1 MKKVLLKM
9 VSLITAVSIPA
20 VYSVKIDTDVS
31 AVSTGSIAFS
41 LPDFEYIVGQNDGK
55 PVPVSNGIKY
65 HKNKMSR
72 TAIKMPSS
80 FDMRKNGTI
89 SSVKDQT
96 IYGTCWCHSS
106 ASSAESSIIDAV
118 PSIDLSELHTAFYSY
133 YGDNQIITSA
143 QDIKEHLD
151 WGGTTGVVTNL
162 WSQWIG
168 PINESRLPYDN
179 VEFFDDSDKTADM
192 QYVSDYHLEN
202 AYLFDFDEDRSNADD
217 INNIVKQFVYNGNA
231 VDVSFYYDYSDF
243 NSRYNSSYSEK
254 ASRFANHAVTIAG
267 WDDDFPAENF
277 NNKPEH
283 NGAWLIKNSWGYGS
297 GNDGYI
303 WISYDDQSLCD
314 FAVYELGDNDNYSTN
329 YHHDTF
335 IPTQLMSSQENIDE
349 SGYSYMANVF
359 TAEDDMQLDA
369 ISTYFQNANTDYE
382 ITIYTSLTD
391 ETSPSSGTPS
401 ATTYGYEELTG
412 YRTVEL
418 TESVPVKSGEKFG
431 VVVKLSCE
439 ENPFVIPVE
448 SSLFIKNTETGEIT
462 DIGVY
467 TSAEQIENNTNYN
480 ESFYSSDGENWFDMF
495 GEEQVYSDEEKE
507 VILESLKDEIYD
519 GISETDTA
527 SLEEA
532 DELYKTYEEL
542 FSAGDLCST
551 TGNVSLKAF
560 GNPSGTVKFSHIE
573 GEVPTNESISL
584 SADGEIFVSVNDS
597 EYVPY
602 TEPIEITSETKI
614 SAYTD
619 PVFTTQ
625 KTYKPAKAGF
635 NDLCYNASKS
645 GYGKAIKLSDSEYLI
660 NAETYDSSISLYPVT
675 GATITMDGESISSSE
690 YTDKIPVSYGEKTI
704 TFELEQ
710 ENKLSNTITLT
721 IVKNPISFNLE
732 TELISFP
739 SNFTVTTEDGT
750 KLKSG
755 ENVGKY
761 AGQELT
767 AICTSNSE
775 KVICKVPERAVLPE
789 LETDYYYEMLGFIP
803 NDTAELLEYSVK
815 ENPDTSD
822 YVSAQDRLVDGTWI
836 NSGMVMNK
844 AFKVIPNEKI
854 TFRISAGNGM
864 FASVPVTYEIPEAPV
879 TPVKI
884 PEFTE
889 KDGKYSLSGYE
900 YEIAII
906 ENPDISA
913 LAEKWGYGSEDEYI
927 SAMGNRLGVN
937 DTEKIKSIGSEWK
950 SDYTLE
956 KGQIVAIRLAST
968 DDSFAS
974 QCRFITVGE
983 NKGDLNDDGFVDAV
997 DASLVLMHYADLST
1011 NGSGT
1016 ISTDKTFSADY
1027 NDDGIIDSV
1036 DATSILIYYTEMS
1049 IQN

>member
-1 MKKVLLKM
+1 
-9 VSLITAVSIPA
+9 
-20 VYSVKIDTDVS
+20 
-31 AVSTGSIAFS
+31 
-41 LPDFEYIVGQNDGK
+41 
-55 PVPVSNGIKY
+55 
-65 HKNKMSR
+65 
-72 TAIKMPSS
+72 
-80 FDMRKNGTI
+80 
-89 SSVKDQT
+89 
-96 IYGTCWCHSS
+96 
-106 ASSAESSIIDAV
+106 
-118 PSIDLSELHTAFYSY
+118 
-133 YGDNQIITSA
+133 
-143 QDIKEHLD
+143 
-151 WGGTTGVVTNL
+151 
-162 WSQWIG
+162 
-168 PINESRLPYDN
+168 
-179 VEFFDDSDKTADM
+179 
-192 QYVSDYHLEN
+192 
-202 AYLFDFDEDRSNADD
+202 
-217 INNIVKQFVYNGNA
+217 
-231 VDVSFYYDYSDF
+231 
-243 NSRYNSSYSEK
+243 
-254 ASRFANHAVTIAG
+254 
-267 WDDDFPAENF
+267 
-277 NNKPEH
+277 
-283 NGAWLIKNSWGYGS
+283 
-297 GNDGYI
+297 
-303 WISYDDQSLCD
+303 
-314 FAVYELGDNDNYSTN
+314 
-329 YHHDTF
+329 
-335 IPTQLMSSQENIDE
+335 
-349 SGYSYMANVF
+349 
-359 TAEDDMQLDA
+359 
-369 ISTYFQNANTDYE
+369 
-382 ITIYTSLTD
+382 
-391 ETSPSSGTPS
+391 
-401 ATTYGYEELTG
+401 
-412 YRTVEL
+412 
-418 TESVPVKSGEKFG
+418 
-431 VVVKLSCE
+431 
-439 ENPFVIPVE
+439 
-448 SSLFIKNTETGEIT
+448 
-462 DIGVY
+462 
-467 TSAEQIENNTNYN
+467 
-480 ESFYSSDGENWFDMF
+480 
-495 GEEQVYSDEEKE
+495 
-507 VILESLKDEIYD
+507 
-519 GISETDTA
+519 
-527 SLEEA
+527 
-532 DELYKTYEEL
+532 
-542 FSAGDLCST
+542 
-551 TGNVSLKAF
+551 
-560 GNPSGTVKFSHIE
+560 
-573 GEVPTNESISL
+573 
-584 SADGEIFVSVNDS
+584 
-597 EYVPY
+597 
-602 TEPIEITSETKI
+602 
-614 SAYTD
+614 
-619 PVFTTQ
+619 
-625 KTYKPAKAGF
+625 
-635 NDLCYNASKS
+635 
-645 GYGKAIKLSDSEYLI
+645 
-660 NAETYDSSISLYPVT
+660 
-675 GATITMDGESISSSE
+675 MDGESINSSE

-913 LAEKWGYGSEDEYI
+913 LAEKWGYGSEEEYI
-927 SAMGNRLGVN
+927 SAIGNRLGVN

-983 NKGDLNDDGFVDAV
+983 NKGDLKDDGFVDAV
-997 DASLVLMHYADLST
+997 DASLVLMHYANLST

-1036 DATSILIYYTEMS
+1036 DATSILIYYTEIS
-1049 IQN
+1049 TQN